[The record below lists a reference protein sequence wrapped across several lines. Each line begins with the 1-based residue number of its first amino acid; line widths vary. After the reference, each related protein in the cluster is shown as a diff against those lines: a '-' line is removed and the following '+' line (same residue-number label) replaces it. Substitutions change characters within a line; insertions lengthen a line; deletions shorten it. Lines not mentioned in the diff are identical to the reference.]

1 MEPGRG
7 GPGRAGPG
15 RASLGGAGL
24 EGGAL
29 TASVLPLSWK
39 VFRSQCLQVPEKE
52 TRTAQV
58 KPLDR
63 HPVLFCNLRQTFVGL
78 FLRHSLLLCS
88 PSWRLIARN
97 RLA

>member
-1 MEPGRG
+1 MG
-7 GPGRAGPG
+7 GPG

-29 TASVLPLSWK
+29 TASVLSLSWK

-58 KPLDR
+58 KRLVR
-63 HPVLFCNLRQTFVGL
+63 HRVLFYNLKIFFSISFRTTFVGL
-78 FLRHSLLLCS
+78 SLRHSLLLCS